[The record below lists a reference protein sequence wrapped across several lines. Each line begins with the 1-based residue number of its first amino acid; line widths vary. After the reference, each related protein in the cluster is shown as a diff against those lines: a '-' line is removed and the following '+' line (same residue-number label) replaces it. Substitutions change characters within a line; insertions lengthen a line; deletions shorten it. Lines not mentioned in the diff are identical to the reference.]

1 MKLPNFDEF
10 EPLIAIRKKMDA
22 KGESPLSLVK
32 IDRLNAVEVDN
43 APLDWSTPRTEKTEI
58 SPPPKQ
64 ISAPPAPTTPAP
76 TMEAPKKAVVA
87 PITPKPT
94 ITKPTIVTPKPTQKT
109 AARPTKKAPPAPTK
123 AAELL
128 TRVLAVIAF
137 TAVLVAVLVALMV
150 YKKKDYV
157 PAAKPPPPQRVQ
169 PQKTMQPPPPAQ
181 KIEAPSATTT
191 PVATSTPPTD
201 STTPAAVAPSI
212 ATPPSP
218 ATPTAQAPSTPDMQP
233 TAESTE
239 PAQPVILTP
248 DNNEEV
254 TIPQASDDTTITD
267 ENEKAKAIGEPTPE
281 DDNEMIGI
289 RIGETPPDGER
300 PAERR
305 PSNPAEFDLNE
316 RPFSDALRNAGKS
329 WYTKVEKRPK
339 KTEEEQ

>member
-22 KGESPLSLVK
+22 KSDTPLSLVK
-32 IDRLNAVEVDN
+32 IDRLNTVEVDN

-58 SPPPKQ
+58 ISPPKQ

-76 TMEAPKKAVVA
+76 TMKAPEDVVVA
-87 PITPKPT
+87 PIAPTPT
-94 ITKPTIVTPKPTQKT
+94 ISKPTIVAPKPTEKT
-109 AARPTKKAPPAPTK
+109 VAHPTSKAPAAPTK

-157 PAAKPPPPQRVQ
+157 PAAKAPPPQRVE
-169 PQKTMQPPPPAQ
+169 PQKTMTPPPPAQ
-181 KIEAPSATTT
+181 KLEAPSATTT
-191 PVATSTPPTD
+191 PAAVSTPPTN
-201 STTPAAVAPSI
+201 STTPAAVAPSS
-212 ATPPSP
+212 APPP
-218 ATPTAQAPSTPDMQP
+218 APTTPTTQAPSTPEAQP
-233 TAESTE
+233 TTENIE

-254 TIPQASDDTTITD
+254 TIPQASDGTSMTD
-267 ENEKAKAIGEPTPE
+267 ENEKAKAAGAPTPE
-281 DDNEMIGI
+281 EDNEMVGI
-289 RIGETPPDGER
+289 RIGETPPDGA
-300 PAERR
+300 PAQERR
-305 PSNPAEFDLNE
+305 PKNPAEFDLNE
-316 RPFSDALRNAGKS
+316 RPFSDALRNTGKS

-339 KTEEEQ
+339 PQEEGQ